1 MKTTGT
7 FDKMVDALSRRP
19 RYISSCGSTRSGK
32 TYSVLQLFILLAQ
45 NDRKPTVN
53 SIVSETFP
61 HLRKGA
67 IREFQSIM
75 EDEGLWSPD
84 SWSKTES
91 TYTFDNGAIIEF
103 FSVDNASK
111 VHGPARDRLFINECQ
126 FIPYNTARQLFVRT
140 RGLIILDYNP
150 VQSFWANEDIE
161 RRDNCV
167 RVHSTYRDNT
177 FLTPEQV
184 EEIESNKG
192 DTNWWRVYGEGK
204 IGQLAGLIYS
214 IEIVDAMPEPAG
226 LAEIYGLDFG
236 FTNDPTAIVHIL
248 ADTRR
253 KILYIDEV
261 CYRTRMLNGDIIRA
275 MDEAGVPRRSVPIY
289 ADCAEPKSIAEISQA
304 GYNVKPCDKGAA
316 TRSDK
321 LKFQI
326 QYMQGWTI
334 KVTKNS
340 VNVIREARN
349 YTWMKDKDGKDLPY
363 PVDVWNHAMDAM
375 RYAAYTHLASGRG
388 TYKVG

>member
-1 MKTTGT
+1 
-7 FDKMVDALSRRP
+7 MVDALFRRP
-19 RYISSCGSTRSGK
+19 RYISSCGGTRSGK
-32 TYSVLQLFILLAQ
+32 TYSALQLFVILVQ
-45 NDRKPTVN
+45 NDTRPTVN
-53 SIVSETFP
+53 SVVSETFP

-75 EDEGLWSPD
+75 ETEGLWNPD

-167 RVHSTYRDNT
+167 RVHSTYKDND
-177 FLTPEQV
+177 FLTSEQL

-192 DTNWWRVYGEGK
+192 DSNWWRVYGDGK
-204 IGQLAGLIYS
+204 VGQLEGLIYD
-214 IEIVDAMPEPAG
+214 IEVIDAMPDATG
-226 LAEIYGLDFG
+226 LVEIYGLDFG
-236 FTNDPTAIVHIL
+236 FTNDPTAIVRVL

-253 KILYIDEV
+253 RILCVDEV
-261 CYRTRMLNGDIIRA
+261 CYRTRMLNMDIVHA
-275 MDEAGVPRRSVPIY
+275 LQQAGVPKRSVPIY
-289 ADCAEPKSIAEISQA
+289 ADCSEPKSIEEISRA
-304 GYNVKPCDKGAA
+304 GYNIKPCDKGAA
-316 TRSDK
+316 TRTDK
-321 LKFQI
+321 LKFQL
-326 QYMQGWTI
+326 QYMQGWSIKVAKNAVNTI
-334 KVTKNS
+334 K
-340 VNVIREARN
+340 EGRN
-349 YTWMKDKDGKDLPY
+349 YTWAKDKEGHSLQY

-388 TYKVG
+388 VYKVG